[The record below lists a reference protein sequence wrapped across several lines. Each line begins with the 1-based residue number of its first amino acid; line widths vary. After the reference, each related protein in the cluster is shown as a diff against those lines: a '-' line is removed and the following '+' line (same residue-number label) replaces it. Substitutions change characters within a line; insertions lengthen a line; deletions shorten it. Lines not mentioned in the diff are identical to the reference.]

1 MNEPHAELSQLKQ
14 EVAELWTRFRKDEPA
29 PADDE
34 GRRALAELNRTLE
47 GKRRSLADRRT
58 TLRHELELL
67 RRRASRLAPAV
78 RVLGGLLGVALAA
91 VGLRP
96 ALPEVARL
104 SLDLTPAH
112 GAAVLT
118 CSLLLLAL
126 SVAKEG

>member
-14 EVAELWTRFRKDEPA
+14 EVAELWTRFRKDEPS
-29 PADDE
+29 PVDDE

-47 GKRRSLADRRT
+47 AKRRSLADRRT
-58 TLRHELELL
+58 ILRHELEVL

-91 VGLRP
+91 VGVHP

-104 SLDLTPAH
+104 SLDLASAH

-126 SVAKEG
+126 AVAKEG